1 MIACGRCGKD
11 NQDHYKFCLG
21 CGAEL
26 KGASSPPLAKAPTE
40 APAAKIPAPQAKAPA
55 PVETGGTIAE
65 EPCPTCGKMNP
76 STFKFCGGCGNAL
89 GAAKPEVPAPS
100 VPSPAMNTRAQA
112 PADAKGRL
120 VLIRPDGSEGEAFE
134 LKAPEAL
141 VGRNS
146 GALFANDMFL
156 SPKHAIFRFE
166 GEDVVVEDQK
176 SLNGVYLRIPPE
188 TLIPLRDGDIFRIG
202 QEIIQFNSVDPKP
215 QPVPVM
221 GSPNLSYLGRIS
233 LLTGR
238 TSTGNAYCVPAEGMH
253 LGRERGDIIF
263 PDDGYVS
270 GLHCRIFSQ
279 NGRVQLMD
287 VGSSNGTFLR
297 LKQPK
302 RLEPGSL
309 LLMGQQLFRLDY

>member
-26 KGASSPPLAKAPTE
+26 KGASAPPAAAPPAAAKPSAAKPAASVSAPT
-40 APAAKIPAPQAKAPA
+40 A
-55 PVETGGTIAE
+55 VSGTVAE

-76 STFKFCGGCGNAL
+76 SSFKFCGGCGNAL
-89 GAAKPEVPAPS
+89 GAAKPEAPAQS

-112 PADAKGRL
+112 PADANGRL
-120 VLIRPDGSEGEAFE
+120 VLIRPDGSEGESFE
-134 LKAPEAL
+134 LSAPETV
-141 VGRNS
+141 VGRSS

-156 SPKHAIFRFE
+156 SPKHAVFRFE
-166 GEDVVVEDQK
+166 GEDVVVEDQQ
-176 SLNGVYLRIPPE
+176 SLNGVYLRIQPE
-188 TLIPLRDGDIFRIG
+188 TLIPLRDGDVFRIG
-202 QEIIQFNSVDPKP
+202 QEIIRFNTVEPRQQSVPI
-215 QPVPVM
+215 M

-279 NGRVQLMD
+279 KDQVYLMD
-287 VGSSNGTFLR
+287 VGSSNGTFVR

-302 RLEPGSL
+302 RLEPGAL